1 MSGPPYDIRFKSPSN
16 IFISGPSS
24 SGKTFF
30 LTKFLTY
37 SESLLTKKLKFVLI
51 YYQEWQDAYDK
62 INKIFDN
69 VKFIQGPPASLDHVI
84 DELRQYNDKIMSILS
99 CLSISKRF
107 GISGEI
113 TFFEVLKNVLVAFM
127 DMKAFAAVKSLL
139 DRLAPKNDVT
149 ALQKGQGVRVRVFV
163 LW

>member
-1 MSGPPYDIRFKSPSN
+1 
-16 IFISGPSS
+16 
-24 SGKTFF
+24 
-30 LTKFLTY
+30 
-37 SESLLTKKLKFVLI
+37 
-51 YYQEWQDAYDK
+51 
-62 INKIFDN
+62 
-69 VKFIQGPPASLDHVI
+69 
-84 DELRQYNDKIMSILS
+84 MSILS
-99 CLSISKRF
+99 CLSTSKRF

-127 DMKAFAAVKSLL
+127 DMKAFASVKSLL